1 MPPVSTCCLFRELMM
16 FLPSALA
23 RRPAW
28 MAARLPWVLPLFF
41 AGLVVSAGL
50 AKACAILMALL
61 GVVAV
66 CVPGCR
72 IDALDRRF
80 MLAAAILPGAYVLN
94 MALLGWDF
102 RLLDRPAHLLAAIF
116 VYLLF
121 RRVGVPRVSVLRGLA
136 IAGLGCMLVALA
148 ALAWG
153 GGEGLLAL
161 NSGRPMGPFSSPGPF
176 GNYSAVVA
184 MVALAGG
191 LAAGNG
197 RRHGGPPLLI
207 PLAIIGG
214 TVAAILSGTRSA
226 WVALPLMALLAL
238 QMPGRLRLPRRPLV
252 LAGVLILLVAV
263 LIGQRIWGRVAEGV
277 FEVLAY
283 QADPAA
289 TSARET
295 SLGLRLLSWQWGWEQ
310 FLAHPLLG
318 LGMANF
324 RDAVAAAV
332 AAGVLPP
339 ILVNFGGLHNL
350 FIDHL
355 TTTGLLGTLAMLAFW
370 IGMVGVFAGQRRA
383 LDPDKRL
390 FATWG
395 LMLLLGEFVFAN
407 VGSMFAS
414 SLGALTFTVMLAV
427 FAAGAHPATPVRS

>member
-1 MPPVSTCCLFRELMM
+1 MM
-16 FLPSALA
+16 SFSSSLA

-28 MAARLPWVLPLFF
+28 LAARVSWLLPLFF

-50 AKACAILMALL
+50 AKACALLMAVL
-61 GVVAV
+61 GLAAV
-66 CVPGCR
+66 CLPGR
-72 IDALDRRF
+72 HIDRLDRRF
-80 MLAAAILPGAYVLN
+80 MLAAAVLPVVYVLN
-94 MALLGWDF
+94 MSLLGWNA
-102 RLLDRPAHLLAAIF
+102 RLLDRPAHLLAAVF

-121 RRVGVPRVSVLRGLA
+121 RRIGLARVSVLRGLA
-136 IAGLGCMLVALA
+136 IAGAGCMLVALA
-148 ALAWG
+148 ALAQG
-153 GGEGLLAL
+153 GGQGLLAL
-161 NSGRPMGPFSSPGPF
+161 NAGRPMGPFSSPGPF

-191 LAAGNG
+191 LAAGRG
-197 RRHGGPPLLI
+197 HSQTGLPLLV

-238 QMPGRLRLPRRPLV
+238 QMPGRQRLPRRPLV
-252 LAGVLILLVAV
+252 LAGVLALLVAM
-263 LIGQRIWGRVAEGV
+263 LIGQRIWGRVEEGV

-289 TSARET
+289 VSARET

-310 FLAHPLLG
+310 FLAHPWLG
-318 LGMANF
+318 LGMARF
-324 RDAVAAAV
+324 RGAVEAAV
-332 AAGVLPP
+332 AAGVLPSVL
-339 ILVNFGGLHNL
+339 IHFNGLHNL

-355 TTTGLLGTLAMLAFW
+355 TTTGVLGTLAMLAFW
-370 IGMVGVFAGQRRA
+370 IGMVGFFAAQRRA
-383 LDPDKRL
+383 VDPDKRL

-395 LMLLLGEFVFAN
+395 LILLLGEFVFSN

-414 SLGALTFTVMLAV
+414 SLGTLTFTVMLAV
-427 FAAGAHPATPVRS
+427 FAAGAHPATPAR

>member
-1 MPPVSTCCLFRELMM
+1 MISRSSIF
-16 FLPSALA
+16 A
-23 RRPAW
+23 RRPVW
-28 MAARLPWVLPLFF
+28 LAARVSWLLPLFF

-50 AKACAILMALL
+50 AKACAVLMAGL
-61 GVVAV
+61 GLAAV
-66 CVPGCR
+66 CLPGHR
-72 IDALDRRF
+72 LDALDRRF
-80 MLAAAILPGAYVLN
+80 MLAAAILPAAYVLN
-94 MALLGWDF
+94 MALLGWNF
-102 RLLDRPAHLLAAIF
+102 RLLDRPTHLLAAIL

-121 RRVGVPRVSVLRGLA
+121 RRVGVARVSVLRGLA
-136 IAGLGCMLVALA
+136 IAGTGCMLVALV
-148 ALAWG
+148 ALARG

-191 LAAGNG
+191 LAASNG
-197 RRHGGPPLLI
+197 RVRGGPPLMV

-214 TVAAILSGTRSA
+214 TAAALFSETRSA
-226 WVALPLMALLAL
+226 WVALPLMGLLAL
-238 QMPGRLRLPRRPLV
+238 QMPGRQRLPRRPLV
-252 LAGVLILLVAV
+252 LAGVLLLLVAL
-263 LIGQRIWGRVAEGV
+263 LIGQRIWGRLELGV
-277 FEVLAY
+277 FEILAY
-283 QADPAA
+283 LANPAA
-289 TSARET
+289 QSARET

-310 FLAHPLLG
+310 FLAHPWLG

-324 RDAVAAAV
+324 RGAVASAV

-339 ILVNFGGLHNL
+339 ILVNFNGLHNL

-355 TTTGLLGTLAMLAFW
+355 TTTGVLGTLAMLAFW
-370 IGMVGVFAGQRRA
+370 IGMVGFFAAQRRA
-383 LDPDKRL
+383 ADPDKRL

-395 LMLLLGEFVFAN
+395 LMLLLGEFVFSN

-427 FAAGAHPATPVRS
+427 FAAGAHPATPAR